1 MARFARL
8 DVLSTILDTGLV
20 PLFYHADP
28 ETARGVVS
36 ACVKG
41 GARVIEFTNR
51 GEKALEVFT
60 ALGRH
65 FEGAEPTLIL
75 GIGSVVDAPTAA
87 MYLASGAN
95 FVVGPTLNPEIAR
108 LCNRRKVAYIP
119 GCATATELSQ
129 AEELGVEIC
138 KVFPAAQLGGPSFI
152 KAQLAPCPW
161 HRLMPTGGLDA
172 TEENVR
178 GWIEGGAAA
187 LGLSSKLITRQLVA
201 ARDFEGIAQKVAQV
215 ISWIREARGKGSR
228 S

>member
-8 DVLSTILDTGLV
+8 DVLNTILDICLV

-28 ETARGVVS
+28 ETAISIVS
-36 ACVKG
+36 ACAKG
-41 GARVIEFTNR
+41 GAKVVEFTNR

-60 ALGRH
+60 SLVRH
-65 FEGAEPTLIL
+65 FEEAEPALIL
-75 GIGSVVDAPTAA
+75 GVGSVVDAPTAA

-161 HRLMPTGGLDA
+161 RRLMPTGGLDT
-172 TEENVR
+172 TEEDVK
-178 GWIEGGAAA
+178 GWIKGGAAA
-187 LGLSSKLITRQLVA
+187 LGLSSKLITCQLVA
-201 ARDFEGIAQKVAQV
+201 ARDFEGITKKVAQV
-215 ISWIREARGKGSR
+215 ISWIREARDITR
-228 S
+228 